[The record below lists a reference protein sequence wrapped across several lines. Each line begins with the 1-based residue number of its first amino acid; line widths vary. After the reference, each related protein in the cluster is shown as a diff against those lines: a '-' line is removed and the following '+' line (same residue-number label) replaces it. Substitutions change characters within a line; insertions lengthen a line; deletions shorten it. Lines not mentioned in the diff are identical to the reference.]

1 MVDILSSISSI
12 ATTISDLFQRYVNLF
27 PEPWIGVA
35 VALTIGFLIGFWL

>member
-1 MVDILSSISSI
+1 MVDIIGSISS
-12 ATTISDLFQRYVNLF
+12 AASTVSDLFQRFVNLF